1 MEPATRKIVWLSISL
16 TLIIIMACILL
27 MIIPMIISEPLAR
40 ALAPPEYPNSTL
52 VEDWVS
58 GGTDSMWDRKLYST
72 PDSPEQVLT
81 FMERHLGEFDAA
93 ENSETE
99 QQSYGWG
106 KCSRN
111 LLLSYMVSALEN
123 RPCTSVHIDVDP
135 DQPEITLIRV
145 WISWPAP

>member
-1 MEPATRKIVWLSISL
+1 MKFAIRNITWLTISVL
-16 TLIIIMACILL
+16 LIIILACIL
-27 MIIPMIISEPLAR
+27 MVIIPWIIAEPLAR

-58 GGTDSMWDRKLYST
+58 GGIDSMWDRKLYST
-72 PDSPEQVLT
+72 PDSPEQVLN
-81 FMERHLGEFDAA
+81 FMEKHLGEFGAA

-99 QQSYGWG
+99 QESYGWG

-123 RPCTSVHIDVDP
+123 RPCTSVHIYVDP
-135 DQPEITLIRV
+135 EQPEITLIRV

>member
-1 MEPATRKIVWLSISL
+1 
-16 TLIIIMACILL
+16 

-40 ALAPPEYPNSTL
+40 SLAPPEYPNSIL
-52 VEDWVS
+52 LEEDVS

-72 PDSPEQVLT
+72 PDMPEQVLT
-81 FMERHLGEFDAA
+81 FMESHLGEFEAA

-99 QQSYGWG
+99 QERYDWG

-111 LLLSYMVSALEN
+111 LLLSYMVFALEN
-123 RPCTSVHIDVDP
+123 RPCASVHVYVDP
-135 DQPEITLIRV
+135 KQPEITLIRV